1 MKTNLTKF
9 IVGILIA
16 GALLI
21 VGAGL
26 GYLST
31 NYELVSKK
39 DVKEETNIDT
49 IEEEKKEE
57 EEIEEEEIEEEE
69 EPQAEPAEQA
79 EFNVDEDNDN
89 TTYTNQTVQQPIQT
103 TLLTIDDVIVLDT
116 DLYDGTLEVAYTVT
130 NNTDKY
136 INRIDFHIY
145 CVDTNGNRLTDTFV
159 QVNVDLAPNT
169 SNDILSEGIS
179 FPTTNNYSHVV
190 IEATDFRF

>member
-21 VGAGL
+21 AGAGL

-31 NYELVSKK
+31 NREFINKE
-39 DVKEETNIDT
+39 DPKEETNINT
-49 IEEEKKEE
+49 IEEKEE
-57 EEIEEEEIEEEE
+57 EEEL
-69 EPQAEPAEQA
+69 QAEPAEL
-79 EFNVDEDNDN
+79 NVDTNNDN
-89 TTYTNQTVQQPIQT
+89 TTYTNQVVQQPIQT
-103 TLLTIDDVIVLDT
+103 TPLTIDDVIVLDT
-116 DLYDGTLEVAYTVT
+116 DLYDGTLEVAYTVA

-169 SNDILSEGIS
+169 SNEILSEGIS

-190 IEATDFRF
+190 VEATDFRF

>member
-1 MKTNLTKF
+1 MKTNLIKF

-16 GALLI
+16 GVLLI

-31 NYELVSKK
+31 NYEFVSK
-39 DVKEETNIDT
+39 ENI
-49 IEEEKKEE
+49 E
-57 EEIEEEEIEEEE
+57 EEIEEKEEEE
-69 EPQAEPAEQA
+69 EEEEELQAEPAELS
-79 EFNVDEDNDN
+79 VDTNNDN
-89 TTYTNQTVQQPIQT
+89 TTYTNQVVQQPTQT
-103 TLLTIDDVIVLDT
+103 TPLTIDDIIVFDT
-116 DLYDGTLEVAYTVT
+116 DLYDGTLEVAYTVV

-145 CVDTNGNRLTDTFV
+145 CVDVNGNRLTDTFV

-190 IEATDFRF
+190 VEATDFRF

>member
-1 MKTNLTKF
+1 MKTNLTKL
-9 IVGILIA
+9 IVGILIT
-16 GALLI
+16 GTLL
-21 VGAGL
+21 VTGAGL

-31 NYELVSKK
+31 NYEFVNKEDIKK
-39 DVKEETNIDT
+39 ETNINT
-49 IEEEKKEE
+49 TKEE
-57 EEIEEEEIEEEE
+57 EL
-69 EPQAEPAEQA
+69 QTEPAEL
-79 EFNVDEDNDN
+79 NINTDNDN

-103 TLLTIDDVIVLDT
+103 TPLTIDDVKVFDT
-116 DLYDGTLEVAYTVT
+116 DLYDGTLEVTYTVT

-145 CVDTNGNRLTDTFV
+145 CVDANGNRLTDTFV

-190 IEATDFRF
+190 VEATDFRF

>member
-16 GALLI
+16 GVLLI

-31 NYELVSKK
+31 NYELVSKENI
-39 DVKEETNIDT
+39 KEEININT
-49 IEEEKKEE
+49 
-57 EEIEEEEIEEEE
+57 IEEEEIEEEE
-69 EPQAEPAEQA
+69 ELQAEPAEL
-79 EFNVDEDNDN
+79 NVDTNNDN
-89 TTYTNQTVQQPIQT
+89 TTYTNQTVQQPTQT
-103 TLLTIDDVIVLDT
+103 TPLTIDDIIVFDT

-130 NNTDKY
+130 NNTDKH

-145 CVDTNGNRLTDTFV
+145 CVDANGNKLTDTFV
-159 QVNVDLAPNT
+159 QVDVDLEPNT

-190 IEATDFRF
+190 VEATDFRY

>member
-9 IVGILIA
+9 IVGILIT

-21 VGAGL
+21 AGAGL

-31 NYELVSKK
+31 NYEFASKE
-39 DVKEETNIDT
+39 DIKEETNINT
-49 IEEEKKEE
+49 IEEK
-57 EEIEEEEIEEEE
+57 EEEE
-69 EPQAEPAEQA
+69 EPQTEQA
-79 EFNVDEDNDN
+79 ELNINADNDN

-103 TLLTIDDVIVLDT
+103 TPLTIDDIIVFDT
-116 DLYDGTLEVAYTVT
+116 DLYDGSLEVAYTVT

-145 CVDTNGNRLTDTFV
+145 CVDANGNRLTDTFT
-159 QVNVDLAPNT
+159 QVDVDLAPNT

-190 IEATDFRF
+190 VEATDFSF

>member
-9 IVGILIA
+9 IVGVLIA
-16 GALLI
+16 CALLI
-21 VGAGL
+21 TGAGL
-26 GYLST
+26 GYISA
-31 NYELVSKK
+31 NYKFVNKE
-39 DVKEETNIDT
+39 DIEEETNINT
-49 IEEEKKEE
+49 IEE
-57 EEIEEEEIEEEE
+57 EEEE
-69 EPQAEPAEQA
+69 EPQTEQA
-79 EFNVDEDNDN
+79 EFNVNADNDN

-103 TLLTIDDVIVLDT
+103 TPLTIDDIIVLDT

-159 QVNVDLAPNT
+159 QVNVDLEPNT
-169 SNDILSEGIS
+169 SNDIFSEGIS

-190 IEATDFRF
+190 VEATDFRF

>member
-31 NYELVSKK
+31 NYEFVSKE
-39 DVKEETNIDT
+39 DIEEETNIDT
-49 IEEEKKEE
+49 IEEEK
-57 EEIEEEEIEEEE
+57 EEEE

-179 FPTTNNYSHVV
+179 FPTTNNYSYVV
-190 IEATDFRF
+190 VEATDFRF

>member
-31 NYELVSKK
+31 NYEFVSKE
-39 DVKEETNIDT
+39 DIEEETNIDT
-49 IEEEKKEE
+49 IEEEK
-57 EEIEEEEIEEEE
+57 EEEE
-69 EPQAEPAEQA
+69 EPQAEPAEL
-79 EFNVDEDNDN
+79 NVDTNNDN

-103 TLLTIDDVIVLDT
+103 TPLTIDDIIVFDT
-116 DLYDGTLEVAYTVT
+116 DLYDGTLEVAYTVV

-136 INRIDFHIY
+136 INRIDTHIY
-145 CVDTNGNRLTDTFV
+145 CVDANGNRLTDTFT
-159 QVNVDLAPNT
+159 QVDVDLKPNT
-169 SNDILSEGIS
+169 SNYILSKDILLPKES
-179 FPTTNNYSHVV
+179 NYSYVV
-190 IEATDFRF
+190 VEATDFRF

>member
-16 GALLI
+16 CALLI
-21 VGAGL
+21 AGAGL
-26 GYLST
+26 GYIST
-31 NYELVSKK
+31 NYEFVNKE
-39 DVKEETNIDT
+39 DIEEETNIST
-49 IEEEKKEE
+49 
-57 EEIEEEEIEEEE
+57 IEEEE
-69 EPQAEPAEQA
+69 ELQTEQA
-79 EFNVDEDNDN
+79 ELNINADNDN

-103 TLLTIDDVIVLDT
+103 TPLTIDDIIVFDT
-116 DLYDGTLEVAYTVT
+116 DLYDGSLEVAYTVT

-179 FPTTNNYSHVV
+179 FPTTDNYSHVV
-190 IEATDFRF
+190 VEATDFRF

>member
-16 GALLI
+16 GVLLI

-31 NYELVSKK
+31 NYELVSKE
-39 DVKEETNIDT
+39 DIKEEANINT
-49 IEEEKKEE
+49 I
-57 EEIEEEEIEEEE
+57 EEEIEEEE
-69 EPQAEPAEQA
+69 EPQAEPAEL
-79 EFNVDEDNDN
+79 NVDTNNDN
-89 TTYTNQTVQQPIQT
+89 TNQVVQQPTQT
-103 TLLTIDDVIVLDT
+103 TPLTIDDIIVFDT
-116 DLYDGTLEVAYTVT
+116 DLYDGSLEVAYTVT

-145 CVDTNGNRLTDTFV
+145 CVDVNGNRLTDTFV

-190 IEATDFRF
+190 VEATDFRF

>member
-31 NYELVSKK
+31 NYEFVSKE
-39 DVKEETNIDT
+39 DIEEETNIDT
-49 IEEEKKEE
+49 IEEEK
-57 EEIEEEEIEEEE
+57 EEEE
-69 EPQAEPAEQA
+69 EPQAEPAEL
-79 EFNVDEDNDN
+79 NVDTNNDN
-89 TTYTNQTVQQPIQT
+89 TTYTNQTVQQPIQAT
-103 TLLTIDDVIVLDT
+103 PLTIDDIIVFDT
-116 DLYDGTLEVAYTVT
+116 DLYDGTLEVAYTVV

-145 CVDTNGNRLTDTFV
+145 CVDVNGNRLTDTFV

>member
-21 VGAGL
+21 AGAGL

-31 NYELVSKK
+31 NHEFVSKE
-39 DVKEETNIDT
+39 DIEEETNINT
-49 IEEEKKEE
+49 IEEEK
-57 EEIEEEEIEEEE
+57 EEEE
-69 EPQAEPAEQA
+69 EELQTEPAELNIDA
-79 EFNVDEDNDN
+79 NNDN

-103 TLLTIDDVIVLDT
+103 TPLTIDDIIVLDT
-116 DLYDGTLEVAYTVT
+116 DPSDNTLEVAYTVV

-145 CVDTNGNRLTDTFV
+145 CVDANGNRLTDTFV

-169 SNDILSEGIS
+169 SEDILSEGIS

-190 IEATDFRF
+190 VEATDFRF